1 MLLLLADLWNTA
13 GFRRYSTLKHKTG
26 SGLEISVFTMI
37 FWTLC
42 ILDHLSDCRV
52 TPLLCSRVIPVFT
65 GMTLKE
71 RDCFVAD
78 GGSQWQ
84 ERTHPVPSGH
94 PSGQR
99 GHFKVREL
107 WSWGVNFRSLKF
119 FELLNS
125 ELRNSGTWKSGRI
138 YTTFFPFDESNRYM
152 PPYPSFHEGRFC
164 KCMFRVK

>member
-1 MLLLLADLWNTA
+1 MHFSET
-13 GFRRYSTLKHKTG
+13 FG
-26 SGLEISVFTMI
+26 SKN
-37 FWTLC
+37 W
-42 ILDHLSDCRV
+42 
-52 TPLLCSRVIPVFT
+52 IPVFT

-107 WSWGVNFRSLKF
+107 WSWEVNFRF
-119 FELLNS
+119 FKILWTLGLL
-125 ELRNSGTWKSGRI
+125 
-138 YTTFFPFDESNRYM
+138 
-152 PPYPSFHEGRFC
+152 
-164 KCMFRVK
+164 